1 MKKDN
6 NLLLFGLLALGVY
19 LVTRKKATPPPATT
33 YTPPPATDTYL
44 PTGEQTTTKP
54 PATTRPPAK
63 TYTPP
68 PVSTTPP
75 VVLDKWNATNNGP
88 GGEGYAMNGYFPSKL
103 TGGVIE
109 LPFGAR
115 WYRQEPTTTK
125 NARMVL

>member
-44 PTGEQTTTKP
+44 PTGEQTTTP
-54 PATTRPPAK
+54 PATTRPSVK

-75 VVLDKWNATNNGP
+75 GVLDKWNATNNAP
-88 GGEGYAMNGYFPSKL
+88 NGEGYAMNGYFPSKL

-109 LPFGAR
+109 LPYGAR